1 MSAGSK
7 GKPSPFLILAVSRGL
22 APEEVSENMS
32 GWFRRHKSGSLHNKF
47 ERTPQGPASAGELRE
62 GTPQGTAPL
71 EVESETAENLVD
83 RTPEP
88 EEPADGFS
96 EAGIREALR
105 DVRDPEIGRDL
116 VSLNMVREVRI
127 EGAGVTVGV
136 ALTTGGCPLKH
147 RITTDIRD
155 RLMEIEGVENVE
167 VDFGVMTDTDRQNLL
182 TSLHGGPSE
191 LAPAFKD
198 ESKTRIIAVV
208 SGKGGVGKS
217 TVAVNLAAALD
228 RAGHSV
234 EILDADVHG
243 SSVPVML
250 GSPQKPNVVGGVI
263 FPVESPQGLK
273 FISMGNFVDEGQ
285 AVIWRAPIVNKALT
299 QLMRDVYWDEPD
311 FIIVDMPPGTGDVA
325 LTVAQMIPKAEALVV
340 TTPQADAA
348 RVAVQAHL
356 KVAGVVENMG
366 YAECPDCGK
375 ELRIF
380 GGDGGDRVA
389 GELGSQVLGRIPI
402 LPDASGEPGRS
413 LFDPGSTPARAF
425 AEIAAT
431 LVATKVRRRIK
442 VL

>member
-1 MSAGSK
+1 M
-7 GKPSPFLILAVSRGL
+7 V
-22 APEEVSENMS
+22 N
-32 GWFRRHKSGSLHNKF
+32 WFRRSRDGNL
-47 ERTPQGPASAGELRE
+47 QGEHEQASRKATSVGQARE
-62 GTPQGTAPL
+62 EEHQAATSL
-71 EVESETAENLVD
+71 EVEPQTAEDLVD
-83 RTPEP
+83 RTPES

-116 VSLNMVREVRI
+116 ISLNMIRNIII
-127 EGAGVTVGV
+127 EGGKVTVGV
-136 ALTTGGCPLKH
+136 ALTTAGCPLKH
-147 RITTDIRD
+147 RIMTDIRD
-155 RLMEIEGVENVE
+155 RLVMIEGVKDVE

-217 TVAVNLAAALD
+217 TVAVNLAGALD

-243 SSVPVML
+243 SSIPVML
-250 GSPQKPNVVGGVI
+250 GSLEKPNVVGGVI
-263 FPVESPQGLK
+263 FPIESRSGLK
-273 FISMGNFVDEGQ
+273 FISMGNFVNEGQ
-285 AVIWRAPIVNKALT
+285 AIIWRAPIVNKALT

-325 LTVAQMIPKAEALVV
+325 LTIAQMIPKAEALVV

-348 RVAVQAHL
+348 RVAVKAGKMAVQAHL
-356 KVAGVVENMG
+356 KVVGVVENMSF
-366 YAECPDCGK
+366 AECPDCGK
-375 ELRIF
+375 EMRIF
-380 GGDGGDRVA
+380 GGDGGQRVA
-389 GELGSQVLGRIPI
+389 GELDSRVLGRVPI
-402 LPDASGEPGRS
+402 LPDATGEPGNA
-413 LFDPGSTPARAF
+413 LFAEDTAPTRAF
-425 AEIAAT
+425 DEIAQA
-431 LVATKVRRRIK
+431 LAQTKVRRRIK

>member
-1 MSAGSK
+1 
-7 GKPSPFLILAVSRGL
+7 LADV
-22 APEEVSENMS
+22 VD
-32 GWFRRHKSGSLHNKF
+32 WFRRRAGSG
-47 ERTPQGPASAGELRE
+47 RQPAEANETEALDVSG
-62 GTPQGTAPL
+62 
-71 EVESETAENLVD
+71 ETADELVD
-83 RTPEP
+83 RTPKP

-116 VSLNMVREVRI
+116 VSLNMIRNIDI
-127 EGAGVTVGV
+127 EGSGVTVGV
-136 ALTTGGCPLKH
+136 ALTTAGCPMKH
-147 RITTDIRD
+147 RITTDVRD
-155 RLMEIEGVENVE
+155 RVMMIEGVESVE
-167 VDFGVMTDTDRQNLL
+167 VDFGVMTDDDRQNLM

-191 LAPAFKD
+191 LAPAFRD

-228 RAGHSV
+228 RAGKSV

-243 SSVPVML
+243 SSIPVML
-250 GSPQKPNVVGGVI
+250 GSTEKPNVVGGVI
-263 FPVESPQGLK
+263 FPIESETGLK
-273 FISMGNFVDEGQ
+273 FISMGNFVNEGQ
-285 AVIWRAPIVNKALT
+285 AIIWRAPIVNKALT

-348 RVAVQAHL
+348 RVAVKAGKMAVQAHL

-366 YAECPDCGK
+366 HAVCPCCGEEMK
-375 ELRIF
+375 IF
-380 GGDGGDRVA
+380 GGDGGNQVA
-389 GELGSQVLGRIPI
+389 EDLGSTVMSRIPI
-402 LPDASGEPGRS
+402 LPDATGEPGNA
-413 LFDPGSTPARAF
+413 LFEEGSAPARAF
-425 AEIAAT
+425 DEIAAS
-431 LVATKVRRRIK
+431 LAATKVRRRIK

>member
-1 MSAGSK
+1 
-7 GKPSPFLILAVSRGL
+7 V
-22 APEEVSENMS
+22 VD
-32 GWFRRHKSGSLHNKF
+32 WFRRRKSTDEAGK
-47 ERTPQGPASAGELRE
+47 PASEARERPVEEVASGLRD
-62 GTPQGTAPL
+62 Q
-71 EVESETAENLVD
+71 TAENLVD
-83 RTPEP
+83 RTPAP

-116 VSLNMVREVRI
+116 VSLNMVRAI
-127 EGAGVTVGV
+127 EINGSRVTVGI
-136 ALTTGGCPLKH
+136 ALTTAGCPLKH

-155 RLMEIEGVENVE
+155 RLMMIEGVEAVE
-167 VDFGVMTDTDRQNLL
+167 VDFGVMTDEDRQNLL

-198 ESKTRIIAVV
+198 ESRTRIIAVV

-243 SSVPVML
+243 SSIPVML
-250 GSPQKPNVVGGVI
+250 GATQKPNVVEGVI
-263 FPVESPQGLK
+263 FPIESETGLK
-273 FISMGNFVDEGQ
+273 FISMGNFVNEGQ
-285 AVIWRAPIVNKALT
+285 AIIWRAPIVNKALT

-348 RVAVQAHL
+348 RVAVKAGKMAVQAHL
-356 KVAGVVENMG
+356 KVAGVVENMS

-380 GGDGGDRVA
+380 GGDGGERVA
-389 GELGSQVLGRIPI
+389 GELGAKVLGRVPI

-413 LFDPGSTPARAF
+413 LFAEGTAPARAF
-425 AEIAAT
+425 DEVAASIA
-431 LVATKVRRRIK
+431 ATKVRKRIK

>member
-1 MSAGSK
+1 M
-7 GKPSPFLILAVSRGL
+7 VD
-22 APEEVSENMS
+22 
-32 GWFRRHKSGSLHNKF
+32 WFRK
-47 ERTPQGPASAGELRE
+47 RTGKGEP
-62 GTPQGTAPL
+62 T
-71 EVESETAENLVD
+71 ENTSRAD
-83 RTPEP
+83 
-88 EEPADGFS
+88 PADGFS

-116 VSLNMVREVRI
+116 ISLNMIRGI
-127 EGAGVTVGV
+127 EIVGSNVTVGV
-136 ALTTGGCPLKH
+136 ALTTAGCPMKH
-147 RITTDIRD
+147 RITTDVRD
-155 RLMEIEGVENVE
+155 RLMMIEGVEAVE
-167 VDFGVMTDTDRQNLL
+167 VDFGVMTDEDRQNLM

-191 LAPAFKD
+191 LAPAFRD

-228 RAGHSV
+228 RAGKSV

-243 SSVPVML
+243 SSIPVML
-250 GSPQKPNVVGGVI
+250 GATGKPNVVGGVI
-263 FPVESPQGLK
+263 FPIESRTGLK
-273 FISMGNFVDEGQ
+273 FISMGNFVNEGQ

-348 RVAVQAHL
+348 RVAVKAGKMAVQAHL
-356 KVAGVVENMG
+356 KVIGVVENMS

-380 GGDGGDRVA
+380 GGDGGDSVS
-389 GELGSQVLGRIPI
+389 GELGAEILGRIPI

-413 LFDPGSTPARAF
+413 LFEEGTGPAEAF
-425 AEIAAT
+425 DEIAAT
-431 LVATKVRRRIK
+431 LAATKVRRRIK

>member
-1 MSAGSK
+1 M
-7 GKPSPFLILAVSRGL
+7 VD
-22 APEEVSENMS
+22 
-32 GWFRRHKSGSLHNKF
+32 WFRKRRNGN
-47 ERTPQGPASAGELRE
+47 PQKEPEQAPREAASTGELRRE
-62 GTPQGTAPL
+62 TPEDGASL
-71 EVESETAENLVD
+71 EVETETAEDLVD

-116 VSLNMVREVRI
+116 VSLNMIRGI
-127 EGAGVTVGV
+127 EIQGGRVTVGV
-136 ALTTGGCPLKH
+136 ALTTAGCPLKH
-147 RITTDIRD
+147 KITQDIRD
-155 RLMEIEGVENVE
+155 RLMMIGGVETVE
-167 VDFGVMTDTDRQNLL
+167 IDFGVMTDDDRQNLM

-198 ESKTRIIAVV
+198 DSRTRIIAVV

-243 SSVPVML
+243 SSIPVML
-250 GSPQKPNVVGGVI
+250 GSTEKPNVVGGVI
-263 FPVESPQGLK
+263 FPIESETGLK

-285 AVIWRAPIVNKALT
+285 AIIWRAPIVNKALT

-325 LTVAQMIPKAEALVV
+325 LTIAQMIPKAEALVV

-348 RVAVQAHL
+348 RVAVKAGKMAVQAHL
-356 KVAGVVENMG
+356 KVSGVVENMS

-375 ELRIF
+375 ELKIF
-380 GGDGGDRVA
+380 GGDGGNQVA
-389 GELGSQVLGRIPI
+389 GELGAKVMGRIPI
-402 LPDASGEPGRS
+402 LPDASGEPGKS
-413 LFDPGSTPARAF
+413 LFAEDTAPARAF
-425 AEIAAT
+425 DEIAQSIAS
-431 LVATKVRRRIK
+431 TKVRRRKK

>member
-1 MSAGSK
+1 MVDWFRGR
-7 GKPSPFLILAVSRGL
+7 GKKESSEAKPGGGAHEEISPTATSP
-22 APEEVSENMS
+22 PEEQPTDE
-32 GWFRRHKSGSLHNKF
+32 
-47 ERTPQGPASAGELRE
+47 
-62 GTPQGTAPL
+62 
-71 EVESETAENLVD
+71 
-83 RTPEP
+83 
-88 EEPADGFS
+88 FS

-116 VSLNMVREVRI
+116 VSLNMIREVRI
-127 EGAGVTVGV
+127 EGPSVTVGV
-136 ALTTGGCPLKH
+136 ALTTAGCPLKH
-147 RITTDIRD
+147 RISTDVRD
-155 RLMEIEGVENVE
+155 RLTMIEGVKNVE
-167 VDFGVMTDTDRQNLL
+167 VDFGVMSDADRQNLL

-243 SSVPVML
+243 SSIPVML
-250 GSPQKPNVVGGVI
+250 GSLEKPNVVGGVI
-263 FPVESPQGLK
+263 FPIESPQGLK
-273 FISMGNFVDEGQ
+273 FISMGNFVNEGQ
-285 AVIWRAPIVNKALT
+285 AIIWRAPIVNKALT

-348 RVAVQAHL
+348 RVAVKAGKMAVQAHL

-389 GELGSQVLGRIPI
+389 GELGTRVLGRIPI
-402 LPDASGEPGRS
+402 LPDATGEPGNA
-413 LFDPGSTPARAF
+413 LFDEATAPARAF
-425 AEIAAT
+425 DEIARSLAQ
-431 LVATKVRRRIK
+431 TKVRKRIK

>member
-1 MSAGSK
+1 MVDWLRRRANK
-7 GKPSPFLILAVSRGL
+7 DESPRGEPEAASGTA
-22 APEEVSENMS
+22 APEEEPAT
-32 GWFRRHKSGSLHNKF
+32 F
-47 ERTPQGPASAGELRE
+47 EG
-62 GTPQGTAPL
+62 
-71 EVESETAENLVD
+71 ETAGDLVD

-116 VSLNMVREVRI
+116 ISLNMIRNVDI
-127 EGAGVTVGV
+127 EGGKVTVGV
-136 ALTTGGCPLKH
+136 ALTTSGCPLKH
-147 RITTDIRD
+147 RIMTDIRD
-155 RLMEIEGVENVE
+155 RLVMIEGVEDVE

-243 SSVPVML
+243 SSIPVML
-250 GSPQKPNVVGGVI
+250 GSLEKPNVVGGVI
-263 FPVESPQGLK
+263 FPIESRSGLK
-273 FISMGNFVDEGQ
+273 FISMGNFVNEGQ
-285 AVIWRAPIVNKALT
+285 AIIWRAPIVNKALT

-311 FIIVDMPPGTGDVA
+311 FIVVDMPPGTGDVA
-325 LTVAQMIPKAEALVV
+325 LTIAQMIPKAEALVV

-348 RVAVQAHL
+348 RVAVKAGKMAVQAHL
-356 KVAGVVENMG
+356 KVVGVVENMG

-375 ELRIF
+375 EMRIF
-380 GGDGGDRVA
+380 GGDGGERVA
-389 GELGSQVLGRIPI
+389 GELESRVLGRVPI
-402 LPDASGEPGRS
+402 LPDATGEPGNA
-413 LFDPGSTPARAF
+413 LFAEDTAPTRAF
-425 AEIAAT
+425 DEIAQA
-431 LVATKVRRRIK
+431 LAQTKVRRRIK

>member
-1 MSAGSK
+1 MLTQLTEARLLRRFFK
-7 GKPSPFLILAVSRGL
+7 IMV
-22 APEEVSENMS
+22 E
-32 GWFRRHKSGSLHNKF
+32 WFRRRRNGSS
-47 ERTPQGPASAGELRE
+47 QGETDGTLREAVSAGESAE
-62 GTPQGTAPL
+62 ETSEESATI
-71 EVESETAENLVD
+71 EVETETAGDLVD
-83 RTPEP
+83 RTPPP

-96 EAGIREALR
+96 EAGVREALR

-116 VSLNMVREVRI
+116 VSLNMVRGVEI
-127 EGAGVTVGV
+127 QGSSVTVGV
-136 ALTTGGCPLKH
+136 ALTTAGCPMKH
-147 RITTDIRD
+147 RITTDVRD

-167 VDFGVMTDTDRQNLL
+167 VDFGVMTDDDRQNLM

-243 SSVPVML
+243 SSIPVML
-250 GSPQKPNVVGGVI
+250 GATEKPNVVGSVI
-263 FPVESPQGLK
+263 FPIESETGLK
-273 FISMGNFVDEGQ
+273 FISMGNFVNEGQ
-285 AVIWRAPIVNKALT
+285 AIIWRAPIVNKALT

-325 LTVAQMIPKAEALVV
+325 LTIAQMIPKAEALVV

-348 RVAVQAHL
+348 RVAVKAGKMAVQAHL
-356 KVAGVVENMG
+356 KLSGVVENMS
-366 YAECPDCGK
+366 YAECPCCGE
-375 ELRIF
+375 ELKIF
-380 GGDGGDRVA
+380 GGDGGDNVA
-389 GELGSQVLGRIPI
+389 GELDTKVMGRIPI
-402 LPDASGEPGRS
+402 LPDASGEPGKS
-413 LFDPGSTPARAF
+413 LFAEGTAPARAF
-425 AEIAAT
+425 DEIAGAI
-431 LVATKVRRRIK
+431 AKTKVRRRIK

>member
-1 MSAGSK
+1 MGDWFRKRGGKVTPAGREPGEAARPEAASD
-7 GKPSPFLILAVSRGL
+7 GSSRAEA
-22 APEEVSENMS
+22 APPNPEFGVVSEPVQ
-32 GWFRRHKSGSLHNKF
+32 
-47 ERTPQGPASAGELRE
+47 RTPK
-62 GTPQGTAPL
+62 
-71 EVESETAENLVD
+71 
-83 RTPEP
+83 
-88 EEPADGFS
+88 EEQPADGFS

-116 VSLNMVREVRI
+116 ISLNMVREVLI
-127 EGAGVTVGV
+127 EGSSITVGI
-136 ALTTGGCPLKH
+136 ALTTAGCPLKH
-147 RITTDIRD
+147 RIMTDVRD
-155 RLMEIEGVENVE
+155 RLTMIEGVEHVE

-191 LAPAFKD
+191 IAPAFKD
-198 ESKTRIIAVV
+198 ESRTRIIAVV

-217 TVAVNLAAALD
+217 TVAVNLAAALN
-228 RAGHSV
+228 RAGRSV

-243 SSVPVML
+243 SSIPVML
-250 GSPQKPNVVGGVI
+250 GSLEKPNVVGGVI
-263 FPVESPQGLK
+263 FPIESPQGLK
-273 FISMGNFVDEGQ
+273 FISMGNFVNEGQ
-285 AVIWRAPIVNKALT
+285 AIIWRAPIVNKALT

-348 RVAVQAHL
+348 RVAVKAGKMAVQAHL

-375 ELRIF
+375 EMRIF

-389 GELGSQVLGRIPI
+389 GELGTRVLGCIPI
-402 LPDASGEPGRS
+402 LPDATGEPGNA
-413 LFDPGSTPARAF
+413 LFAEDTAPARAF
-425 AEIAAT
+425 DEIAHSLAQK
-431 LVATKVRRRIK
+431 KVRKRIK

>member
-1 MSAGSK
+1 M
-7 GKPSPFLILAVSRGL
+7 VD
-22 APEEVSENMS
+22 
-32 GWFRRHKSGSLHNKF
+32 WFRKRRNGN
-47 ERTPQGPASAGELRE
+47 PQIEPEQAPREAASTGELRRE
-62 GTPQGTAPL
+62 TPEDGASL
-71 EVESETAENLVD
+71 EVETETAEDLVD

-116 VSLNMVREVRI
+116 VSLNMIRGI
-127 EGAGVTVGV
+127 EIQGGRVTVGV
-136 ALTTGGCPLKH
+136 ALTTAGCPLKH
-147 RITTDIRD
+147 KITQDIRD
-155 RLMEIEGVENVE
+155 RLMMIGGVETVE
-167 VDFGVMTDTDRQNLL
+167 IDFGVMTDDDRQNLM

-198 ESKTRIIAVV
+198 DSRTRIIAVV

-243 SSVPVML
+243 SSIPVML
-250 GSPQKPNVVGGVI
+250 GSTEKPNVVGGVI
-263 FPVESPQGLK
+263 FPIESETGLK

-285 AVIWRAPIVNKALT
+285 AIIWRAPIVNKALT

-325 LTVAQMIPKAEALVV
+325 LTIAQMIPKAEALVV

-348 RVAVQAHL
+348 RVAVKAGKMAVQAHL
-356 KVAGVVENMG
+356 KVSGVVENMS
-366 YAECPDCGK
+366 YAECPDCSK
-375 ELRIF
+375 ELKIF
-380 GGDGGDRVA
+380 GGDGGNQVA
-389 GELGSQVLGRIPI
+389 GELGAKVMGRIPI
-402 LPDASGEPGRS
+402 LPDASGEPGKS
-413 LFDPGSTPARAF
+413 LFAEDTAPARAF
-425 AEIAAT
+425 DEIAQSIAS
-431 LVATKVRRRIK
+431 TKVRRRIK

>member
-1 MSAGSK
+1 M
-7 GKPSPFLILAVSRGL
+7 VD
-22 APEEVSENMS
+22 
-32 GWFRRHKSGSLHNKF
+32 WFRRRAGNGGQPGGSPEADSLDV
-47 ERTPQGPASAGELRE
+47 SA
-62 GTPQGTAPL
+62 
-71 EVESETAENLVD
+71 ETADALVD
-83 RTPEP
+83 RAPGP
-88 EEPADGFS
+88 GEPADGFS

-116 VSLNMVREVRI
+116 ISLNMIRNVDI
-127 EGAGVTVGV
+127 EGSGVTVGV
-136 ALTTGGCPLKH
+136 ALTTAGCPMKH

-155 RLMEIEGVENVE
+155 RLAEIEGVESVE
-167 VDFGVMTDTDRQNLL
+167 VDFGVMTDDDRQNLM

-234 EILDADVHG
+234 EVLDADVHG
-243 SSVPVML
+243 SSIPVML
-250 GSPQKPNVVGGVI
+250 GATEKPNVVGGVI
-263 FPVESPQGLK
+263 FPIESASGLK
-273 FISMGNFVDEGQ
+273 FISMGNFVNEGQ
-285 AVIWRAPIVNKALT
+285 AIIWRAPIVNKALT

-348 RVAVQAHL
+348 RVAVKAGKMAVQAHL

-366 YAECPDCGK
+366 HAVCPCCGEEMK
-375 ELRIF
+375 IF

-389 GELGSQVLGRIPI
+389 AELASSILGRIPI
-402 LPDASGEPGRS
+402 LPDASGEPGKA
-413 LFDPGSTPARAF
+413 LFQEDTAPARAF
-425 AEIAAT
+425 DEIAAS
-431 LVATKVRRRIK
+431 LAATKVRRRIK

>member
-1 MSAGSK
+1 M
-7 GKPSPFLILAVSRGL
+7 V
-22 APEEVSENMS
+22 E
-32 GWFRRHKSGSLHNKF
+32 WFRRRRNGSPQGEVDEPRREVVSQGKSSSESPEESASLH
-47 ERTPQGPASAGELRE
+47 
-62 GTPQGTAPL
+62 
-71 EVESETAENLVD
+71 VETETAKDLVD
-83 RTPEP
+83 RTPKP
-88 EEPADGFS
+88 EEPADAFS
-96 EAGIREALR
+96 EAGVREALR

-116 VSLNMVREVRI
+116 ISLNMVRAVEI
-127 EGAGVTVGV
+127 QGSSVTVGV
-136 ALTTGGCPLKH
+136 ALTTAGCPMKH
-147 RITTDIRD
+147 RITTDVRD
-155 RLMEIEGVENVE
+155 RIMEIEGVESVE
-167 VDFGVMTDTDRQNLL
+167 VDFGVMTDADRQNLM

-198 ESKTRIIAVV
+198 ESRTRIIAVV

-250 GSPQKPNVVGGVI
+250 GATEKPNVVGGVI
-263 FPVESPQGLK
+263 FPIESPTGLK
-273 FISMGNFVDEGQ
+273 FISMGNFVNEGQ
-285 AVIWRAPIVNKALT
+285 AIIWRAPIVNKALT

-348 RVAVQAHL
+348 RVAVKAGKMAVQAHL
-356 KVAGVVENMG
+356 KLAGVVENMSH
-366 YAECPDCGK
+366 AECPCCGE

-380 GGDGGDRVA
+380 GGDGGDQVA
-389 GELGSQVLGRIPI
+389 GELDAKIMGRIPI
-402 LPDASGEPGRS
+402 LPDASGEPGKS
-413 LFDPGSTPARAF
+413 LFAEDAAPARAF
-425 AEIAAT
+425 DQIAKAIAEK
-431 LVATKVRRRIK
+431 KVRRRIK

>member
-1 MSAGSK
+1 MVDWLRRRVNRDES
-7 GKPSPFLILAVSRGL
+7 SRGE
-22 APEEVSENMS
+22 PEAATPNEEPTT
-32 GWFRRHKSGSLHNKF
+32 F
-47 ERTPQGPASAGELRE
+47 EG
-62 GTPQGTAPL
+62 
-71 EVESETAENLVD
+71 ETAEDLVD
-83 RTPEP
+83 QTPEP

-116 VSLNMVREVRI
+116 ISLNMIRNIVI
-127 EGAGVTVGV
+127 EGGKVTVGV
-136 ALTTGGCPLKH
+136 ALTTAGCPLKH

-155 RLMEIEGVENVE
+155 RLIMIEGVEDVE
-167 VDFGVMTDTDRQNLL
+167 IDFGVMSDDDRQNLL

-243 SSVPVML
+243 SSIPVML
-250 GSPQKPNVVGGVI
+250 GTTEKPNVVGGVI
-263 FPVESPQGLK
+263 FPIESKTGLK

-285 AVIWRAPIVNKALT
+285 AIIWRAPIVNKALT

-348 RVAVQAHL
+348 RVAVKAGKMAVQAHL
-356 KVAGVVENMG
+356 KVAGIVENMSH
-366 YAECPDCGK
+366 AECPCCGE

-389 GELGSQVLGRIPI
+389 GELDSKVMGRIPI
-402 LPDASGEPGRS
+402 LPDASGEPGKS
-413 LFDPGSTPARAF
+413 LFAEDTAPAHAF
-425 AEIAAT
+425 DEIAKGIAQ
-431 LVATKVRRRIK
+431 TKVRKRIK

>member
-1 MSAGSK
+1 M
-7 GKPSPFLILAVSRGL
+7 V
-22 APEEVSENMS
+22 N
-32 GWFRRHKSGSLHNKF
+32 WFRRSRDGNHQGEHK
-47 ERTPQGPASAGELRE
+47 QASRKATSEAEARE
-62 GTPQGTAPL
+62 EEHQAITSL
-71 EVESETAENLVD
+71 EVEPQTAEDLVD

-116 VSLNMVREVRI
+116 ISLNMIRNIVI
-127 EGAGVTVGV
+127 EGGKVTVGV
-136 ALTTGGCPLKH
+136 ALTTAGCPLKH
-147 RITTDIRD
+147 RIMTDIRD
-155 RLMEIEGVENVE
+155 RLVMIEGVKEVE

-217 TVAVNLAAALD
+217 TVAVNLAGALD

-243 SSVPVML
+243 SSIPVML
-250 GSPQKPNVVGGVI
+250 GSLEKPNVVGGVI
-263 FPVESPQGLK
+263 FPIESRSGLK

-285 AVIWRAPIVNKALT
+285 AIIWRAPIVNKALT

-325 LTVAQMIPKAEALVV
+325 LTIAQMIPKAEALVV

-348 RVAVQAHL
+348 RVAVKAGKMAVQAHL
-356 KVAGVVENMG
+356 KVIGVVENMG
-366 YAECPDCGK
+366 FAECPDCGK
-375 ELRIF
+375 EMRIF
-380 GGDGGDRVA
+380 GGDGGERVA
-389 GELGSQVLGRIPI
+389 GELDSRVLGRVPI
-402 LPDASGEPGRS
+402 LPDATGEPGNA
-413 LFDPGSTPARAF
+413 LFAEDTAPTRAF
-425 AEIAAT
+425 DEIAQA
-431 LVATKVRRRIK
+431 LAQTKVRRRIK

>member
-1 MSAGSK
+1 MVDWFRKRDKNGQK
-7 GKPSPFLILAVSRGL
+7 GEAPGTGAQEGARP
-22 APEEVSENMS
+22 PEES
-32 GWFRRHKSGSLHNKF
+32 SLN
-47 ERTPQGPASAGELRE
+47 
-62 GTPQGTAPL
+62 
-71 EVESETAENLVD
+71 VESETAEHLVD
-83 RTPEP
+83 RTPRP
-88 EEPADGFS
+88 PEPADGFS

-105 DVRDPEIGRDL
+105 DVRDPEIGRDV
-116 VSLNMVREVRI
+116 VSLNMVRSVQI
-127 EGAGVTVGV
+127 EGSGVTVGI
-136 ALTTGGCPLKH
+136 ALTTAGCPMKV
-147 RITTDIRD
+147 RITDDVRD
-155 RLMEIEGVENVE
+155 RLMMIEGVESVD
-167 VDFGVMTDTDRQNLL
+167 VDFGVMTDADRQNLM

-243 SSVPVML
+243 SSIPVML
-250 GSPQKPNVVGGVI
+250 GATEKPNVVGGVI
-263 FPVESPQGLK
+263 FPIESASGLK
-273 FISMGNFVDEGQ
+273 FISMGNFVNEGQ
-285 AVIWRAPIVNKALT
+285 AIIWRAPIVNKALT

-348 RVAVQAHL
+348 RVAVKAGKMAVQAHL
-356 KVAGVVENMG
+356 KVAGVVENMA
-366 YAECPDCGK
+366 YAECPCCGEQLK
-375 ELRIF
+375 IF

-389 GELGSQVLGRIPI
+389 GELDAKVMGRIAI
-402 LPDASGEPGRS
+402 LPDSSGEPGHA
-413 LFDPGSTPARAF
+413 LFPEGSGPARSF
-425 AEIAAT
+425 DEIAANI
-431 LVATKVRRRIK
+431 AQKKVRRRIK

>member
-1 MSAGSK
+1 M
-7 GKPSPFLILAVSRGL
+7 V
-22 APEEVSENMS
+22 E
-32 GWFRRHKSGSLHNKF
+32 WFRRRKNGNLQGETDEASRETGS
-47 ERTPQGPASAGELRE
+47 TAELGG
-62 GTPQGTAPL
+62 GTPQESAAL
-71 EVESETAENLVD
+71 ELETETAGDLVD
-83 RTPEP
+83 RTPKP
-88 EEPADGFS
+88 KEPADGFS
-96 EAGIREALR
+96 EAGVREALR

-116 VSLNMVREVRI
+116 ISLNMVRGVEI
-127 EGAGVTVGV
+127 QGSSVTVGV
-136 ALTTGGCPLKH
+136 ALTTAGCPMKH
-147 RITTDIRD
+147 RITTDVRD
-155 RLMEIEGVENVE
+155 RLMEIEGVESVE
-167 VDFGVMTDTDRQNLL
+167 VDFGVMTDDDRQNLM

-198 ESKTRIIAVV
+198 ESRTRIIAVV

-250 GSPQKPNVVGGVI
+250 GATEKPNVVGGVI
-263 FPVESPQGLK
+263 FPIESPTGLK
-273 FISMGNFVDEGQ
+273 FISMGNFVNEGQ
-285 AVIWRAPIVNKALT
+285 AIIWRAPIVNKALT

-348 RVAVQAHL
+348 RVAVKAGKMAVQAHL
-356 KVAGVVENMG
+356 KLAGVVENMSH
-366 YAECPDCGK
+366 AECPCCGE

-389 GELGSQVLGRIPI
+389 SELDAKVMGRIPI
-402 LPDASGEPGRS
+402 LPDASGEPGKS
-413 LFDPGSTPARAF
+413 LFAEDTAPARAF
-425 AEIAAT
+425 EKIAKSIAEK
-431 LVATKVRRRIK
+431 KVRRRIK